1 MKRIKYQPCKFCKLQ
16 VRTTQ
21 KKCPFCHKYLYDF
34 IKEGVSFGR
43 NKEIVRLKK
52 NGSTLRQLS
61 DDFNISQERVRVIY
75 NDFKDR

>member
-1 MKRIKYQPCKFCKLQ
+1 MKRVRYQPCKFCKLQ

-34 IKEGVSFGR
+34 IKEGVSFDR

-61 DDFNISQERVRVIY
+61 AKYNISQERVRVIY